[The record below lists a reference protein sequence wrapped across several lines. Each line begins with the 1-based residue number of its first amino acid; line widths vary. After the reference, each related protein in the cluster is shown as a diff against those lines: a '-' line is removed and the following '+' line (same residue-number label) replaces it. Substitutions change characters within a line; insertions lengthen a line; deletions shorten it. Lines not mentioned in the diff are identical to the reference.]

1 MALKKKIFFLIN
13 KLNEINLDYVKL
25 TGAIL
30 VLRNTEEISIE
41 ELKKYKN
48 ELNRRRIVFFIA
60 NNLRALFV
68 MRSNN
73 FYVSAYNKKN
83 FCHLKKINKKI
94 NIIGSAHN
102 YFEINQKIKQ
112 GCNQIILSRLFKTN
126 YVNKKSFLGKNRFNL
141 LANSFSVNFIAL
153 GGINEKNFNQT
164 RDLNIT
170 GIALQAAK
178 KKAGKFIPAFF
189 KKTF

>member
-1 MALKKKIFFLIN
+1 M
-13 KLNEINLDYVKL
+13 
-25 TGAIL
+25 
-30 VLRNTEEISIE
+30 
-41 ELKKYKN
+41 
-48 ELNRRRIVFFIA
+48 
-60 NNLRALFV
+60 
-68 MRSNN
+68 
-73 FYVSAYNKKN
+73 
-83 FCHLKKINKKI
+83 
-94 NIIGSAHN
+94 
-102 YFEINQKIKQ
+102 
-112 GCNQIILSRLFKTN
+112 
-126 YVNKKSFLGKNRFNL
+126 NKKSFLGKNRFNL

>member
-13 KLNEINLDYVKL
+13 KFNEINLDYVKL

-30 VLRNTEEISIE
+30 LLRNTEKISIK

-60 NNLRALFV
+60 NNLRALFA

-112 GCNQIILSRLFKTN
+112 GCNQILLSRLFKTN

>member
-1 MALKKKIFFLIN
+1 MIN

-25 TGAIL
+25 TGVIL

-60 NNLRALFV
+60 NNLRALFA
-68 MRSNN
+68 MKANN

-83 FCHLKKINKKI
+83 FCHLKRINKKI

-112 GCNQIILSRLFKTN
+112 GCNQILLSRLFKTN
-126 YVNKKSFLGKNRFNL
+126 YVNKKSFLGKNRFNF

-164 RDLNIT
+164 RDLNIS

>member
-1 MALKKKIFFLIN
+1 MIN
-13 KLNEINLDYVKL
+13 KFNEINLDYVKL

-30 VLRNTEEISIE
+30 LLRNTEKISIK

-60 NNLRALFV
+60 NNLRALFA

-112 GCNQIILSRLFKTN
+112 GCNQILLSRLFKTN

>member
-13 KLNEINLDYVKL
+13 KFNEINLDYVKL

-30 VLRNTEEISIE
+30 VLRNTEKISIK

-60 NNLRALFV
+60 NNLRALFA

-112 GCNQIILSRLFKTN
+112 GCNQILLSRLFKTN

>member
-60 NNLRALFV
+60 NNLRALFA
-68 MRSNN
+68 MKANN

-83 FCHLKKINKKI
+83 FYHLKRINKKI

-112 GCNQIILSRLFKTN
+112 GCNQILLSRLFKTN